1 MVPSC
6 SLHASPVQVSSNTE
20 CDAVLSHL
28 GEGIKGEM
36 SVQTCY
42 RAIVPDFLSM
52 LVGEPLLTRADF
64 NRSIYCEEVV
74 GSGAAE
80 THGALC
86 RNSHLLW
93 WHAIV
98 MLQVHVLELQSHT
111 IKSQKGNLSRVI
123 RKTLESDKV
132 FMRLEDREL
141 SRCGDLNKK

>member
-1 MVPSC
+1 MSHIGNNMVSSC
-6 SLHASPVQVSSNTE
+6 SLYESPVQVSSNTE

-28 GEGIKGEM
+28 EEGVKGEM
-36 SVQTCY
+36 SVHTCY
-42 RAIVPDFLSM
+42 RVIVPDFLSM

-86 RNSHLLW
+86 RSSHLLW

-98 MLQVHVLELQSHT
+98 MLQVHVLELQSRT
-111 IKSQKGNLSRVI
+111 IKSQKGNLSQSYQKNLGI
-123 RKTLESDKV
+123 R
-132 FMRLEDREL
+132 
-141 SRCGDLNKK
+141 